1 MLFEENTAL
10 NLKGVLK
17 QITFNYSFTLGQKK
31 YSFCLLDHT
40 EIVSKLCR
48 IQFERFKIVCKRN

>member
-1 MLFEENTAL
+1 MLFQENTAL

-31 YSFCLLDHT
+31 SILSVFLTTQRLLVNCVEFNLKD
-40 EIVSKLCR
+40 SK
-48 IQFERFKIVCKRN
+48 